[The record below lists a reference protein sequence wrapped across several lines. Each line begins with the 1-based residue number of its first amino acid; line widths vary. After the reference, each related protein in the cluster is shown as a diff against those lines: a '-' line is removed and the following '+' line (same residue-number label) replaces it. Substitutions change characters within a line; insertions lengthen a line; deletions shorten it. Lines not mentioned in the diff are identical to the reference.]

1 MKFTM
6 KTEEIENKINK
17 IIPLSKT
24 NLFYKNKLILTSNT
38 LVKLETDI
46 KEKINKPKKD
56 KEVYIIRVIF
66 EPDEKSYMLT
76 INCSKKI
83 LTTNLELINVIG
95 SMKTIIYTY
104 NDLKILG
111 FKSSHIKKIIKIV
124 EKKLLAKKII
134 SNINEVIDLF

>member
-1 MKFTM
+1 M

>member
-1 MKFTM
+1 M

-124 EKKLLAKKII
+124 EKKLLSKKII
-134 SNINEVIDLF
+134 SNINEIIDLF